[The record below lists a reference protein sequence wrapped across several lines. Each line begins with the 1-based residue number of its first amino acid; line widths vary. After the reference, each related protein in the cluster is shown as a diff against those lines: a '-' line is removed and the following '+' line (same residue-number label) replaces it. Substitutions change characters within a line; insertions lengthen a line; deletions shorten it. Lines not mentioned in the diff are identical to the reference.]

1 MYMAKT
7 VDLIRMKLR
16 DFFKLVEPVKDIAYF
31 LFLFLFFELV
41 WKLSV
46 HEANNGE
53 QLLVLG
59 KDVTD
64 YIYPI
69 CLWTAQFTHYIIHNI
84 LGFSNF
90 KIDDLLIYFDNS
102 LKMKII
108 WGCTGIKQML
118 LFSFI
123 LTCYKGPSKK
133 KLIFIPLSI
142 LLLFIVN
149 ILRLIIS
156 AFLIKDGFPEWFI
169 PINESLN
176 HLKWNESPQMYWQ
189 FYTDWYYFFHDGFFK
204 WIYYDGV
211 MFLLWL
217 LWQEKF
223 NLPYQR
229 HKNSVN
235 T

>member
-1 MYMAKT
+1 MTKATDIIRNKIR
-7 VDLIRMKLR
+7 DLLNLI
-16 DFFKLVEPVKDIAYF
+16 EPVKDIAYF
-31 LFLFLFFELV
+31 LFLFLFFELI

-46 HEANNGE
+46 HEANEGE
-53 QLLVLG
+53 QILVWG
-59 KDVTD
+59 KDITS

-69 CLWTAQFTHYIIHNI
+69 CLWTAQFTYRIIHDVF
-84 LGFSNF
+84 GYSNF
-90 KIDDLLIYFDNS
+90 NIDDLLIYFDNS

-118 LFSFI
+118 LFTFI
-123 LTCYKGPSKK
+123 LICYKGPPKK
-133 KLIFIPLSI
+133 KLLFIPLSI

-156 AFLIKDGFPEWFI
+156 AFVVKDGFPDWFI

-176 HLKWNESPQMYWQ
+176 HVKWDNTPQTYWK
-189 FYTDWYYFFHDGFFK
+189 FYRDWYYFFHDGFFK
-204 WIYYDGV
+204 WVYYDGV

-229 HKNSVN
+229 QKKNQQN
-235 T
+235 

>member
-1 MYMAKT
+1 MIEK
-7 VDLIRMKLR
+7 IRDVVQFNIRGFLT
-16 DFFKLVEPVKDIAYF
+16 FIEPVKDIAYF

-46 HEANNGE
+46 HEAGNGE
-53 QLLVLG
+53 QLIVWG
-59 KDVTD
+59 KDVIS

-69 CLWTAQFTHYIIHNI
+69 CLWTAQFTYYIIHN
-84 LGFSNF
+84 LFGFSNF
-90 KIDDLLIYFDNS
+90 NIDDLLIYFDNS

-123 LTCYKGPSKK
+123 LICYKGPVKK
-133 KLIFIPLSI
+133 KLVFIPLSVI
-142 LLLFIVN
+142 LLFFVN
-149 ILRLIIS
+149 IIRLVVS
-156 AFLIKDGFPEWFI
+156 AFMIKDGFPDWFI
-169 PINESLN
+169 PFNESFN
-176 HLKWNESPQMYWQ
+176 HVTWTNTAQSYWL
-189 FYTDWYYFFHDGFFK
+189 FYEDWYYFFHDGFFK

-217 LWQEKF
+217 LWQEKY

-229 HKNSVN
+229 NKITHNN
-235 T
+235 